1 MDKPAHSW
9 KIKNRRFVGGSHLFG
24 KPINLLKIIII
35 SILVF
40 LFLWSI
46 LNISKA
52 GKERKILL
60 AIAGGESFRIA
71 SFDFDSKEIMFI
83 EIPSNVEVEVAHNLG
98 NWELSSVW
106 SLGENEKIGGGRL
119 LVETLRNNFFAPVFF
134 WTSEKGN
141 SLLGGNYLDRFSFPF
156 LERKSNLNF
165 FQKIRLAI
173 FSARFKESELTRIN
187 LSQTSFLQSA
197 KLKTGKDGYLIK
209 GVLPED
215 LLWVYADPLFLKN
228 KVFVSVVNESGGSL
242 LVSKVGKIIESMG
255 GKILSVENQNIT
267 DSDCEVYSS
276 NYTLAQKIALV
287 FSCRPQESRDYKT
300 QDGEIILKIGK
311 KFRDRF

>member
-1 MDKPAHSW
+1 MNKPAHSW
-9 KIKNRRFVGGSHLFG
+9 KIKNRRILRDNHSSG
-24 KPINLLKIIII
+24 KTRILLKIILAF
-35 SILVF
+35 ILVF
-40 LFLWSI
+40 LFSLLI
-46 LNISKA
+46 FNIIKA
-52 GKERKILL
+52 SKERKILL
-60 AIAGGESFRIA
+60 AIAGGENFKIA
-71 SFDFDSKEIMFI
+71 SFDFDSKETAVI
-83 EIPSNVEVEVAHNLG
+83 EIPSNVEVEVARSLG

-106 SLGENEKIGGGRL
+106 NLGENEKIGGGKL

-141 SLLGGNYLDRFSFPF
+141 SLLGGNYLDRLSFPF
-156 LERKSNLNF
+156 LERRSNLNF

-173 FSARFKESELTRIN
+173 FSARFKESELTKIN
-187 LSQTSFLQSA
+187 LSQTSFLQA
-197 KLKTGKDGYLIK
+197 ARLKTGKDGYLIK

-228 KVFVSVVNESGGSL
+228 KVFISVINESGGSL

-255 GKILSVENQNIT
+255 GKILSVENQNMT

-276 NYTLAQKIALV
+276 NYALAREVALV
-287 FSCRPQESRDYKT
+287 FSCRLQESKDYKT

-311 KFRDRF
+311 KFKDRF

>member
-1 MDKPAHSW
+1 MNKPAHSW

-52 GKERKILL
+52 SKERKILL

-71 SFDFDSKEIMFI
+71 SFDFDSKEIMVI
-83 EIPSNVEVEVAHNLG
+83 EIPSNVEVEVAHSFG

-119 LVETLRNNFFAPVFF
+119 LAETLRNNFFAPVFL
-134 WTSEKGN
+134 WSSERGN
-141 SLLGGNYLDRFSFPF
+141 SLLDGNYLDFISFPF
-156 LERKSNLNF
+156 LERKSNLSF
-165 FQKIRLAI
+165 FQKIRLSL
-173 FSARFKESELTRIN
+173 FSMRFKGSNLTRIN
-187 LSQTSFLQSA
+187 LSQTSFLQPA
-197 KLKTGKDGYLIK
+197 RLKTGKDGYLIK

-215 LLWVYADPLFLKN
+215 LLWVYADPLFLKS
-228 KVFVSVVNESGGSL
+228 KVLVSVVNESGGSL

-255 GKILSVENQNIT
+255 GKILSVENQNMT

-276 NYTLAQKIALV
+276 NYVLAQKVALV
-287 FSCRPQESRDYKT
+287 FSCKFQEQNDYKAE
-300 QDGEIILKIGK
+300 DGEIILKIGK
-311 KFRDRF
+311 KFKDRF